1 VLGGIPQF
9 VADNMGFVFSPL
21 ATAFDDLVGLLSP
34 YWDAFAGW
42 FGAVLQGIPQF
53 VADNMGDVFNAITT
67 AFNDLVPVLA
77 PLWDAFAGWFQ
88 SVLAG
93 LPQFVIDNAGDIF
106 GGIVQAATDLV
117 GRIATA
123 IDPIRT
129 LISDTFGALGSWVS
143 SGSTPGAT
151 TQPDTGGGTVGS
163 LSPLITIGTLIVS
176 SEQDAVAFLQLV
188 AETVLASSRR
198 VQVPAAGGNPALG

>member
-1 VLGGIPQF
+1 
-9 VADNMGFVFSPL
+9 M
-21 ATAFDDLVGLLSP
+21 
-34 YWDAFAGW
+34 
-42 FGAVLQGIPQF
+42 
-53 VADNMGDVFNAITT
+53 
-67 AFNDLVPVLA
+67 
-77 PLWDAFAGWFQ
+77 
-88 SVLAG
+88 
-93 LPQFVIDNAGDIF
+93 F
-106 GGIVQAATDLV
+106 GGIVQQAIDLA

-129 LISDTFGALGSWVS
+129 LIGDTFGAIGSWVS

-151 TQPDTGGGTVGS
+151 TSPDTGGGTLGG
-163 LSPLITIGTLIVS
+163 LGPLITIGTLIVS